1 MISMSYVALSAV
13 GGLVLGPF
21 IVRALAG
28 MAPGGLRIRAAKW
41 QIERG
46 LSMGEQWVLEQT
58 GDRDYE
64 LVHRGGIQLDS
75 SKLGHIDTGG
85 GALPFAVAYTESA
98 VAQSDLVIQQDE
110 PPVTPSSP
118 ETESL
123 SERMDAA
130 DSNGSEEASA

>member
-1 MISMSYVALSAV
+1 MISTTAIALSAV

-64 LVHRGGIQLDS
+64 LVHRGGIQLDG

-85 GALPFAVAYTESA
+85 GATPFAVAYTEQA
-98 VAQSDLVIQQDE
+98 VDQSDLVIQQDE
-110 PPVTPSSP
+110 PPVAASRPD
-118 ETESL
+118 TEPL
-123 SERMDAA
+123 SDRMDAT
-130 DSNGSEEASA
+130 DTNGSEGASA

>member
-1 MISMSYVALSAV
+1 MISTTGIALSAV
-13 GGLVLGPF
+13 GGLVLGPL

-85 GALPFAVAYTESA
+85 GATPFAVAYTESA
-98 VAQSDLVIQQDE
+98 VAQSELIVQQDE
-110 PPVTPSSP
+110 PPVAPSAP

-123 SERMDAA
+123 SERMDAT
-130 DSNGSEEASA
+130 DSNGSEEVSA